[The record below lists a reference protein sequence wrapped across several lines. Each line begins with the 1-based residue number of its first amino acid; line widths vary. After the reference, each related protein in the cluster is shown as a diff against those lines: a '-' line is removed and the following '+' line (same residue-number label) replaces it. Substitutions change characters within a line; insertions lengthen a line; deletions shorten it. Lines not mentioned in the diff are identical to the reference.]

1 MPAHLTAVYTSPT
14 ATNTFSSPLSSAPTE
29 ASSSQEKSQYLA
41 HLRDNVSQMQ
51 HDINQFLTKKMDE
64 DKAATDA
71 PAASNDEDMEE
82 QITSAGK
89 LERTILDLRRGNE
102 RRQKLVDGHSVESEK
117 VAAVKALKCL
127 RRGPPCE
134 AQEDLEILT
143 TLAGREYIAKHLMYF
158 SLSATKIGTIGN
170 DEKLKDLQPK
180 LEKCIKSIEE
190 SGTQVTAAMTVDC
203 DLFVHAL
210 IQVLEEEQSRLP
222 F

>member
-1 MPAHLTAVYTSPT
+1 MRPEFIDNSQCTNILFVVICNIKHTSSCSHLK
-14 ATNTFSSPLSSAPTE
+14 LDHI
-29 ASSSQEKSQYLA
+29 L
-41 HLRDNVSQMQ
+41 L
-51 HDINQFLTKKMDE
+51 
-64 DKAATDA
+64 DA
-71 PAASNDEDMEE
+71 C
-82 QITSAGK
+82 
-89 LERTILDLRRGNE
+89 
-102 RRQKLVDGHSVESEK
+102 RQQ
-117 VAAVKALKCL
+117 
-127 RRGPPCE
+127 R
-134 AQEDLEILT
+134 
-143 TLAGREYIAKHLMYF
+143 KHF

>member
-41 HLRDNVSQMQ
+41 DLRDNVSQMQ
-51 HDINQFLTKKMDE
+51 DDINQFLTKKMDE

-71 PAASNDEDMEE
+71 PVTSNDEDMEE
-82 QITSAGK
+82 QIAGK

-102 RRQKLVDGHSVESEK
+102 RRQKLVDGHSVGSEK

-134 AQEDLEILT
+134 AQEDLEILI
-143 TLAGREYIAKHLMYF
+143 TLAGREYIAKHLMHF

-190 SGTQVTAAMTVDC
+190 SGTQVTAAMTADC

-222 F
+222 V

>member
-1 MPAHLTAVYTSPT
+1 MSAHLTAVYTSPT

-29 ASSSQEKSQYLA
+29 ASSSHEKSQYLA
-41 HLRDNVSQMQ
+41 DLRDNVSQMQ
-51 HDINQFLTKKMDE
+51 DDINQFLTKKMDE

-71 PAASNDEDMEE
+71 PVTSNDEDMEE

-134 AQEDLEILT
+134 AQEDLEILI
-143 TLAGREYIAKHLMYF
+143 TLAGREYIAKHLMHF

>member
-1 MPAHLTAVYTSPT
+1 
-14 ATNTFSSPLSSAPTE
+14 
-29 ASSSQEKSQYLA
+29 
-41 HLRDNVSQMQ
+41 
-51 HDINQFLTKKMDE
+51 I
-64 DKAATDA
+64 
-71 PAASNDEDMEE
+71 ASNINAAQRYDNGLEYYR
-82 QITSAGK
+82 TSAGK

-134 AQEDLEILT
+134 AQEDLEILI
-143 TLAGREYIAKHLMYF
+143 TLAGREYIAKHLMHF

>member
-1 MPAHLTAVYTSPT
+1 IALNINAAQRY
-14 ATNTFSSPLSSAPTE
+14 
-29 ASSSQEKSQYLA
+29 
-41 HLRDNVSQMQ
+41 DNG
-51 HDINQFLTKKMDE
+51 LE
-64 DKAATDA
+64 YYRL
-71 PAASNDEDMEE
+71 
-82 QITSAGK
+82 SAGK

-143 TLAGREYIAKHLMYF
+143 TLAGREYIAKHLM
-158 SLSATKIGTIGN
+158 IGTIGN